1 MTRVPANRT
10 PTHPGQIL
18 LEDFLMPMGIS
29 QRELADAIQV
39 PFQRVNE
46 IINGRRGITPSTS
59 LRLARY
65 FGTNDDFWMSL
76 QLRWD
81 LYAAQ
86 QKEAANLENI
96 KPHHS
101 QSHRQKPRDMAMVY
115 RKSRISEQ
123 QSDRNYWL
131 SRPPTERLAALETI
145 RREYH
150 AWKYGTRPGFQRVL
164 TIIKRK

>member
-1 MTRVPANRT
+1 MLRGNST
-10 PTHPGQIL
+10 PKHPGEIL
-18 LEDFLMPMGIS
+18 LEDFLTPMGIP

-65 FGTNDDFWMSL
+65 FGTNADFWMSL
-76 QLRWD
+76 QVRWD

-86 QKEAANLENI
+86 QKEAASLENI
-96 KPHHS
+96 RPHHS
-101 QSHRQKPRDMAMVY
+101 QPHQQKPRNMEMVY

-123 QSDRNYWL
+123 QSDREYWL
-131 SRPPTERLAALETI
+131 SRPPAERLAALEKI
-145 RREYH
+145 RCEYH